1 MRLIDADRLMTRQ
14 MQSMY
19 YHLPN
24 GDIAIPIV
32 DIDHAPTVEVP
43 EIVRCK
49 DCNNKE
55 CWGREGNVACGID
68 GAPHMPDWF
77 CAYGER
83 R

>member
-1 MRLIDADRLMTRQ
+1 MRLIDADRLMTKR
-14 MQSMY
+14 MQSAY

-32 DIDHAPTVEVP
+32 DIEHAPTVEVP

-49 DCNNKE
+49 DCVNKE
-55 CWGREGNVACGID
+55 CWGREGNVVCGID
-68 GAPHMPDWF
+68 GAPHKPDWF